1 MSSSTA
7 LKHAVSKTFRY
18 PQSNYRHE
26 IFLNKSSSS
35 SITED
40 DDNGEVKMLDE
51 TIPDN
56 GFIQSN
62 KSINSITN
70 NRHLT
75 MNNHNSKK
83 DIGGPMIQELLQSN
97 MDLK

>member
-7 LKHAVSKTFRY
+7 LKHDVSNTFHY
-18 PQSNYRHE
+18 PQSNHRHE

-40 DDNGEVKMLDE
+40 DNQVKTLDE
-51 TIPDN
+51 TIHDNRLTEPDKRKN
-56 GFIQSN
+56 FT
-62 KSINSITN
+62 TN
-70 NRHLT
+70 NRHST
-75 MNNHNSKK
+75 MNNHSSKR

>member
-7 LKHAVSKTFRY
+7 LKHDVSNTFHY
-18 PQSNYRHE
+18 PQSNHRHE

-40 DDNGEVKMLDE
+40 DNQVKTLDE
-51 TIPDN
+51 TIHDNRLTEPD
-56 GFIQSN
+56 
-62 KSINSITN
+62 KRK
-70 NRHLT
+70 NRPST
-75 MNNHNSKK
+75 MNNHSSKR

>member
-7 LKHAVSKTFRY
+7 LKRAVTNTFHY
-18 PQSNYRHE
+18 PQSTHRHE

-40 DDNGEVKMLDE
+40 NHHDNEEKMLDE
-51 TIPDN
+51 TITEN
-56 GFIQSN
+56 GLIESN
-62 KSINSITN
+62 KRQNSIRTH
-70 NRHLT
+70 R
-75 MNNHNSKK
+75 HNSKR

>member
-1 MSSSTA
+1 MSSSRA
-7 LKHAVSKTFRY
+7 LKHAVSNTFHY
-18 PQSNYRHE
+18 PQSNHRHE

-40 DDNGEVKMLDE
+40 DNQVKTLDE
-51 TIPDN
+51 TIHDN
-56 GFIQSN
+56 GLNQPDKRKTFT
-62 KSINSITN
+62 TN
-70 NRHLT
+70 NRPST
-75 MNNHNSKK
+75 MNNHNSKR